1 MKRIIIILLSLLLSD
16 AVLGQKRTLIKGG
29 NVHVGDGRVLNGASV
44 VINGKW
50 IELVI
55 ADGSLPQGKFDTIID
70 ASGKE
75 IYPGLM
81 NTNNVLGLH
90 DAEAV
95 RATRDFS
102 DVGKYNPH
110 NRALI
115 AYNTDN
121 KIVPTIKTNGVLYT
135 QVTPRGGVIS
145 GASSIM
151 ALEGW
156 NWEDAVLLADDG
168 IHINFPLRPN
178 STNGADEFKKARQLY
193 ESEVYELEKLFLEAK
208 AYLSS
213 SSSASVNVRFES
225 MRACILGSARVYF
238 HVNSAYDIMRAVTF
252 AKGLQLKFPVIVGGA
267 EAFKVTS
274 FLKENNVPVMLRR
287 VNELPDRNDDEVAL
301 SYKLPYLLYKD
312 SVAFCFQLEGDME
325 AMNSRNLAFNAGTA
339 VGYGLPM
346 EEAIK
351 SLTYWPARIT
361 GCDKWI
367 GTIQTGK
374 LASLFICTGNV
385 LEIMNSE
392 VLAAW
397 IAGNPV
403 TLNNQQSELYQKYLI
418 KFGLQK
424 Q

>member
-1 MKRIIIILLSLLLSD
+1 MKKSIIMLLALLFWNAAL
-16 AVLGQKRTLIKGG
+16 AQKRTLIKGG
-29 NVHVGDGRVLNGASV
+29 NVHVGDGRVLRGAAV
-44 VINGKW
+44 LINGKW
-50 IELVI
+50 IEAVI
-55 ADGSLPQGKFDTIID
+55 TDGKLPQGHLDTIID

-75 IYPGLM
+75 IYPGLI

-95 RATRDFS
+95 RATRDYS

-145 GASSIM
+145 GASSVM

-168 IHINFPLRPN
+168 IHVNFPLRPN
-178 STNGADEFKKARQLY
+178 TTAGAEETKKARQVY
-193 ESEVYELEKLFLEAK
+193 ENEVYELEKLFSEAK
-208 AYLSS
+208 AYLSGIS
-213 SSSASVNVRFES
+213 GTNPNVRFES
-225 MRACILGSARVYF
+225 MRACIVGNARVYF
-238 HVNSAYDIMRAVTF
+238 HVNTAYDIMRAVTF
-252 AKGLQLKFPVIVGGA
+252 AKTLQLKFPVIVGGA

-274 FLKENNVPVMLRR
+274 FLKENKVPVMLRR
-287 VNELPDRNDDEVAL
+287 VNELPDRNDDEVDQ
-301 SYKLPYLLYKD
+301 SYKLPYLLYRD
-312 SVAFCFQLEGDME
+312 SVAFCFQMEGDME

-346 EEAIK
+346 EEAVK
-351 SLTYWPARIT
+351 SLTYWPAKIT
-361 GCDKWI
+361 GCDNWI
-367 GTIQTGK
+367 GTIETGK
-374 LASLFICTGNV
+374 LASLFICSGNV
-385 LEIMNSE
+385 LEIMNSD

>member
-1 MKRIIIILLSLLLSD
+1 MKKLTSIVLVLLISTTIL
-16 AVLGQKRTLIKGG
+16 AQRRTLIKGG
-29 NVHVGDGRVLNGASV
+29 IVHVGDGRVLQGASII
-44 VINGKW
+44 INGKF
-50 IELVI
+50 IEAIVT
-55 ADGSLPQGKFDTIID
+55 DGKLGDGKFDTIID
-70 ASGKE
+70 ATGKT
-75 IYPGLM
+75 IYPGLI

-168 IHINFPLRPN
+168 IHVNFPLRPN
-178 STNGADEFKKARQLY
+178 STSGAEEFKKAKQAY
-193 ESEVYELEKLFLEAK
+193 ENEVFELEKLFQEAR
-208 AYLSS
+208 AYLMSPP
-213 SSSASVNVRFES
+213 ASNVNTRFES
-225 MRACILGSARVYF
+225 MRACIMGSARVYF

-252 AKGLQLKFPVIVGGA
+252 AKQLQIKYPVIVGGA
-267 EAFKVTS
+267 DAYKVTT

-287 VNELPDRNDDEVAL
+287 VNELPDRNDDDVDL

-312 SVAFCFQLEGDME
+312 SVVFCFQLEGDME
-325 AMNSRNLAFNAGTA
+325 AMHSRNLAFNAATA
-339 VGYGLPM
+339 VGYGLPS

-351 SLTYWPARIT
+351 SLTYWPAKIM

-367 GTIQTGK
+367 GTLEKGK
-374 LASLFICTGNV
+374 LASLFICNGTI
-385 LEIMNSE
+385 LEIMNSDVE
-392 VLAAW
+392 AAW
-397 IAGNPV
+397 IAGNRV
-403 TLNNQQSELYQKYLI
+403 TLTNQQAELYQKYLLKYGI
-418 KFGLQK
+418 QK